1 MKEPMETEYYE
12 SNDELASERIEGLH
26 PQTSSDDIASE
37 RIEGSHPH
45 TSRDDKHFLE
55 QETGKRTQNVI
66 NELVYKYS
74 LQDKIMMAELEKNL
88 LQQKKKEEED
98 NAIEEAR
105 VADAINLFE
114 IFNSWYEMNKKVENL
129 IEKFNKDL
137 TQDFRMN
144 LYEFLYDYMEDEKI
158 VTDVTIFNMKMI
170 IYYLIKTHK
179 KFSEDSKEITF
190 DIDKKTT
197 NLYLTRQ
204 KHIFKCYVGDSELCY
219 FKENGN
225 FYYVN

>member
-1 MKEPMETEYYE
+1 MNRMRDPMEIEYYE
-12 SNDELASERIEGLH
+12 SIDELASEH
-26 PQTSSDDIASE
+26 
-37 RIEGSHPH
+37 IEGSHPM
-45 TSRDDKHFLE
+45 SRDDKHILE
-55 QETGKRTQNVI
+55 KETEKRTQDMT
-66 NELVYKYS
+66 NELVYKFS
-74 LQDKIMMAELEKNL
+74 LLNKIMMPELEKNR
-88 LQQKKKEEED
+88 LQQKKEED
-98 NAIEEAR
+98 NAEEEAR
-105 VADAINLFE
+105 IADAINLFE
-114 IFNSWYEMNKKVENL
+114 VFNSWYEMNKKVENL

-190 DIDKKTT
+190 DTDNKTT